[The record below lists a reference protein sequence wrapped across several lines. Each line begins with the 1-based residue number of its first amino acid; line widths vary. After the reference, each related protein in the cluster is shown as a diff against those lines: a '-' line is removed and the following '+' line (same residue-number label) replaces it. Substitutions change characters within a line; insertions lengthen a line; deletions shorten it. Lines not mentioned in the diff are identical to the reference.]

1 MSNAF
6 LYRMP
11 SGIPGA
17 VSRQENQTIESVP
30 FDSST
35 PFAGYGLFGK
45 VASGK
50 LQPVGS
56 GDAATAVYGLL
67 TRPYPTQGGANDPLG
82 TGTPP
87 TTGFANVMR
96 RGYATVKLNAG
107 TAALNGAVYVRVAAP
122 SGAKVVG
129 GIEAAADST
138 NTILVANCTFMG
150 AADASGNVELAY
162 NI

>member
-1 MSNAF
+1 MTSF

-11 SGIPGA
+11 SGIPGDI
-17 VSRQENQTIESVP
+17 SRRENMTIESVP

-35 PFAGYGLFGK
+35 PFSAYGLFGK

-50 LQPVGS
+50 LQPVGAS
-56 GDAATAVYGLL
+56 DTAASVYGLL
-67 TRPYPTQGGANDPLG
+67 VRPYPTQSAQEPLG
-82 TGTPP
+82 TATPP
-87 TTGFANVMR
+87 ASGIANVLR
-96 RGYATVKLNAG
+96 RGYMTVKLNSG
-107 TAALNGAVYVRVAAP
+107 TAALDGQVYVRVANP

-138 NTILVANCTFMG
+138 NTIAISNCTFMG
-150 AADASGNVELAY
+150 VADASGNVEIAY